1 MRGVRRERPQ
11 NRRLN
16 MRIRV
21 RQLAHVVIAATAGAM
36 CLLANENISLTQ
48 PSSLVTQADARVG
61 RPMTATSVAGVAR
74 RTTRRAV
81 VGGAIVGGTVGY
93 GYYGGPCRGWYPRAS
108 GPTLCPLPPMRAL

>member
-1 MRGVRRERPQ
+1 
-11 NRRLN
+11 

-36 CLLANENISLTQ
+36 CLLANENISLTR

-61 RPMTATSVAGVAR
+61 RPLTPMSVAGVAR

-93 GYYGGPCRGWYPRAS
+93 GYYGGSS
-108 GPTLCPLPPMRAL
+108 GGCYRDVYGATVCP